1 MKALM
6 GFESVH
12 NGKIDLLLAA
22 TLPTELSMLT
32 TNSFHIGTPDFDI

>member
-6 GFESVH
+6 EFEPVH
-12 NGKIDLLLAA
+12 NGKRMEFLLAA

-32 TNSFHIGTPDFDI
+32 TNSFHNHT